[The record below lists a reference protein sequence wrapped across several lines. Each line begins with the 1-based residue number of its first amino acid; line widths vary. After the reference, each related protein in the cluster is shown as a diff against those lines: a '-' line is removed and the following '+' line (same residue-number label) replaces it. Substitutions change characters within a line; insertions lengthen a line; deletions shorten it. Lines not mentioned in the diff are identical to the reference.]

1 MPICCQAYSDF
12 LSFFLD
18 LPVMSACICT
28 KRGFLPRPPQRKRV
42 LIECPADSMASIMR
56 RVPNLKGRTEESI
69 STVAKVNDWEHLL
82 SVYPVPDA
90 ALGALDTL
98 PQKVRTQRLHCPWSH
113 HYIKL
118 QSRNSNLGL
127 PDSKTFWII
136 APFASISSYTMLTKR
151 VDNVNTVHINTVRSN
166 TYLMS
171 VHYGPGPL
179 WGTGNG
185 VIGSS
190 TPMITV
196 GDLWV
201 SFPSLKRN

>member
-1 MPICCQAYSDF
+1 MPICCQAYNDF

-18 LPVMSACICT
+18 LPVMSECICT

-69 STVAKVNDWEHLL
+69 STVAKVNW
-82 SVYPVPDA
+82 S
-90 ALGALDTL
+90 GTFTKCL
-98 PQKVRTQRLHCPWSH
+98 PSTRCRTRSSRYTTSESQDSRLHCPWSH

-118 QSRNSNLGL
+118 QSGNSNLGL
-127 PDSKTFWII
+127 PDSKIFWII

-151 VDNVNTVHINTVRSN
+151 VDNVNMVHINTVRSN

-171 VHYGPGPL
+171 VHYGPGPP